1 MKTISYFTIKYKIY
15 FGDFEKKKPK
25 MKIAFLYFVF
35 INICVC
41 ILNNKFPNFTYIYFI
56 LLLSLFRDEKKN
68 TYIVNNVFYIISC
81 AWCVRNKLAQRWQN
95 KLY

>member
-15 FGDFEKKKPK
+15 FVDFEKKKPK

-41 ILNNKFPNFTYIYFI
+41 ILNNKFPNFTYVYFI
-56 LLLSLFRDEKKN
+56 LLLSLFRDEKKILILLIM
-68 TYIVNNVFYIISC
+68 YFILYL
-81 AWCVRNKLAQRWQN
+81 VRGASGIN
-95 KLY
+95 